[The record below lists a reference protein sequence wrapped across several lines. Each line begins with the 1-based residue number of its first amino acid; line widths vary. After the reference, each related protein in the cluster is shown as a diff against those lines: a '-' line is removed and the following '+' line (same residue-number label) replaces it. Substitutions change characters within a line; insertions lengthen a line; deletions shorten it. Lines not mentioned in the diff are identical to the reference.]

1 MGIFRRLS
9 QSLYGLISF
18 KVFLAAL
25 LLFLF
30 FLGFILPREAQ
41 RLERYIPSG
50 ESPDTSLIYSSH
62 DLYRMAHEYG
72 EDGRS
77 YYIRSRFTFDLLW
90 PLIYLFF
97 LVSSMSM
104 VWGSLDSLRSWRMV
118 NLLPFGGL
126 IFDYL
131 ENGMASIVM
140 YRYPLSSPIPASLAP
155 IFTFVKWVFVG
166 GSFFLLLLGI
176 LLYLVGR
183 LKEREEVV

>member
-1 MGIFRRLS
+1 MDIFRRFS
-9 QSLYGLISF
+9 QSLYGIISF
-18 KVFLAAL
+18 KVFLVAL

-30 FLGFILPREAQ
+30 FLGFVLPREAQ
-41 RLERYIPSG
+41 RFEGYTQSG

-77 YYIRSRFTFDLLW
+77 YYIRSRFTFDIIW

-104 VWGSLDSLRSWRMV
+104 VWGSLDGSWRMV
-118 NLLPFGGL
+118 NLIPFGGL

-166 GSFFLLLLGI
+166 ASFSLLLLGI
-176 LLYLVGR
+176 LFYLVRR
-183 LKEREEVV
+183 LTERGEVA